1 MLVAHLNYFEAE
13 FLVFKLDNLVGDEL
27 LFNSQLFLAFR
38 VETHE
43 TSGEKDCVF
52 EIFLNLESD

>member
-1 MLVAHLNYFEAE
+1 MLVAHLNYFETE
-13 FLVFKLDNLVGDEL
+13 LLVFKFNNLVGDEL
-27 LFNSQLFLAFR
+27 LFNCQLLLAFR

-43 TSGEKDCVF
+43 SSWEEDSVF